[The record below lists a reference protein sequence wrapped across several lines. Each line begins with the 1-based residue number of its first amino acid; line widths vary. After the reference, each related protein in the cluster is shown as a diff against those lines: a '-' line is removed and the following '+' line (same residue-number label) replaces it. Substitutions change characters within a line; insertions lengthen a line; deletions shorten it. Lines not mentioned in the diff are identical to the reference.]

1 MRGSRNRSRL
11 AAVTVG
17 VQATSSHPGH
27 SRWAIPRVLA
37 LSFALVVILA
47 ACAGPAAGGGPLVT
61 VETRGGECFAAP
73 CGATFV
79 IDRDGQVRSAEK
91 PPNVVGTVP
100 SELMGTL
107 GTLVATTNFE
117 LIKSRPFN
125 GECPTN
131 FDGQE
136 IVYTFSTASG
146 PETIATCEFE
156 IDPRLPL
163 FAAVHAALVAVD
175 ELPAS

>member
-1 MRGSRNRSRL
+1 M
-11 AAVTVG
+11 
-17 VQATSSHPGH
+17 
-27 SRWAIPRVLA
+27 
-37 LSFALVVILA
+37 ILA
-47 ACAGPAAGGGPLVT
+47 ACGPASVAGPLVT

-79 IDRDGQVRSAEK
+79 IDRDGQVRSADK
-91 PPNVVGTVP
+91 PPNTVGTVP

-107 GTLVATTNFE
+107 STLVATTDFAI
-117 LIKSRPFN
+117 IKSRPFT

-163 FAAVHAALVAVD
+163 FAAVATALEAVN
-175 ELPAS
+175 LVPAR

>member
-1 MRGSRNRSRL
+1 MVKHRPAGMLL
-11 AAVTVG
+11 ADRAV
-17 VQATSSHPGH
+17 H
-27 SRWAIPRVLA
+27 RVVTLCC
-37 LSFALVVILA
+37 LVLLVVA
-47 ACAGPAAGGGPLVT
+47 ACAGPAAVAGPLVT

-73 CGATFV
+73 CGSTFV
-79 IDRDGQVRSAEK
+79 IDRDGQVHSADK

-107 GTLVATTNFE
+107 GTLVATTDFGI
-117 LIKSRPFN
+117 IKSRPFT

-136 IVYTFSTASG
+136 IVYTFTTVSG

-156 IDPRLPL
+156 IDPNLPL
-163 FAAVHAALVAVD
+163 FAAVNAALVAVD
-175 ELPAS
+175 VLPAS